1 MAENVVVTTLEIKGG
16 DKVSTTMK
24 DLKNEIAGYRDE
36 LVTLGKI
43 EDKNEQQKERQEEVI
58 QRLRKATKL
67 LTDVTNAH
75 KESLEKENEE
85 VDLANDSYN
94 ALQRQLTKLK
104 KEYKDMTS
112 VERDSE
118 LGKETLQNISAL
130 DTKLKELDAGM
141 GVFNRN
147 VGNYGKTFEESMAE
161 ARQSSGFLAQGLGT
175 LTGALGLMG
184 VQNEGL
190 AKTITGVT
198 LALQVLQ
205 NEGFSKILIKI
216 KEWIAAKF
224 ASTAATE
231 TETAATAAHATAM
244 EADAAATTTATA
256 ATNGFKKA
264 LIATGIGAIIVAIGT
279 LIAYWDELTAAL
291 GFSTEATEAEKQALE
306 EVAQAAE
313 EYRQAVGAAIAEPL
327 SGYVKLRA
335 QYKQLKSEHEK
346 RKWIEQNTD
355 AFKDLGLSVNDL
367 NSAEEAFVNNTQAVV
382 DAMIR
387 RAMATAKEQQLT
399 QLAAKYMEEKLKAED
414 EYAKKAVTA
423 GSKVTTPMG
432 GIYQE
437 GELMTLNSRS
447 GQWQYTEK
455 GAAKQNEFV
464 RKVAFGRAN
473 QVKGQMEALAEELAT
488 DFADIIMGKATGS
501 SSGSSS
507 GSSTSTI
514 SAKLAAELDE
524 MEALI
529 AEEATIL
536 EKELADELWV
546 IDQKM
551 KKEAEAAAEE
561 KRLREESE
569 KARKAELQSIIDA
582 SLAEM
587 DLRDEQIAKE
597 KEYTQAKIETA
608 EASIDATTGLLDSV
622 AGALESFGGESEK
635 AQKAAKAAKIASTI
649 IETISGATSAYM
661 SAQTLPPPFGQIVGA
676 ANAAAVTATGMANI
690 AKMRSLPVSGSS
702 MSGALSAP
710 SASVAPPNIPTEL
723 QTTRNLTSAS
733 EEELL
738 NSLTQPQ
745 KVYILQSDIEAA
757 GQAAKAIVEES
768 SF

>member
-264 LIATGIGAIIVAIGT
+264 LIAIGIGAVIVAIGT
-279 LIAYWDELTAAL
+279 LIAYWDELTEAL

-306 EVAQAAE
+306 EAAQAAE

-346 RKWIEQNTD
+346 REWIEQNAD
-355 AFKDLGLSVNDL
+355 AFKNLGLSVNDL

-423 GSKVTTPMG
+423 GSRVTAPMG

-437 GELMTLNSRS
+437 GELMTSNART
-447 GQWQYTEK
+447 GRWEYTEK
-455 GAAKQNEFV
+455 GAAQQNEFIK
-464 RKVAFGRAN
+464 KVAYGRAN
-473 QVKGQMEALAEELAT
+473 QVKAQMEALAEELAT
-488 DFADIIMGKATGS
+488 DFADILMGEA
-501 SSGSSS
+501 SGETS
-507 GSSTSTI
+507 GSSTLTI
-514 SAKLAAELDE
+514 SAKLASELDE

-529 AEEATIL
+529 AEEAALL

-551 KKEAEAAAEE
+551 KKDAEATAEE
-561 KRLREESE
+561 ERLRKERED
-569 KARKAELQSIIDA
+569 ARKAELQSIIDA

-622 AGALESFGGESEK
+622 AEALESFGGESEK
-635 AQKAAKAAKIASTI
+635 AQNAAKAAKIASTI